1 MVSGDINIE
10 LNRLCELLPYYFLIS
25 SDYIIVDVNR
35 NTKIDCIPCIGKKLF
50 DVYDVLNITGNAVA
64 DLESH
69 VDKHSKVQLISKQQK
84 SYRLVGLFSSNDD
97 GSNFFFIGDQVLE
110 DRDHIAVPPSLVHN
124 GQQDSL
130 AFSETKENVRNIAQI
145 SKENNGESAFE
156 SLLRKVMDEFPEA
169 LFITDSYGHVQLINR
184 QFADIFNLKQSWNF
198 HDKTVDELIVLIK
211 NSFRQ
216 PHKLYEF
223 YERIHNH
230 KDTVVRDIF
239 PLQNGNTI
247 EIKFIKCTNSYTN
260 FSGLW
265 IVSVVTELMSQLE
278 ILKKQKRFF
287 EYILNNIPSDIV
299 AFDKHHRY
307 LFVNPSAIKNDDIR
321 RWIIGKTDYEYCKE
335 RNKSIELA
343 DARQKVFNTVKES
356 KKLLVEEE
364 ALENLNGSQEHYLR
378 YWYPILDE
386 NGNVES
392 VLGYGLNI
400 TDRKTAE
407 KETADALAKQKEL
420 NDLKS
425 NFISLISHQFRTPLS
440 IILSSTQLLEKYN
453 DEMTPSKK
461 QIHFERVL
469 SGVRRMTNLL
479 DDVTLIAQSDSDHI
493 TFSPTTIEV
502 EELCQSV
509 IDDLS
514 FDHYVE
520 NRIEFI
526 KKGILTKLFGDEKLL
541 KHALTNVLSNAL
553 QYSESIS
560 KVVFCVQRSGS
571 DMVFS
576 IQDFGIGI
584 PNEEQIHLF
593 ETFRRGSKVE
603 NTAGLGLGLPIAKW
617 FVELHNGTI
626 SFESHLNKGSTFTIT
641 IPIVNVAINNSYDNT
656 SS

>member
-1 MVSGDINIE
+1 MVSDDINIK
-10 LNRLCELLPYYFLIS
+10 LNRLCELLPYYFFIS
-25 SDYIIVDVNR
+25 SDLVILDVSR
-35 NTKIDCIPCIGKKLF
+35 NTRIDCKPCIGKKLIEVF
-50 DVYDVLNITGNAVA
+50 DVLDITDNTIA
-64 DLESH
+64 DIKSY
-69 VDKHSKVQLISKQQK
+69 VDKHSKIQLISKEQEP
-84 SYRLVGLFSSNDD
+84 YRLVGMVDSN
-97 GSNFFFIGDQVLE
+97 NEECTFVFIGDQALE
-110 DRDHIAVPPSLVHN
+110 DNTYVVATPSFVRN
-124 GQQDSL
+124 GQQG
-130 AFSETKENVRNIAQI
+130 FSVPDENVEHVGNNT
-145 SKENNGESAFE
+145 ENGDVSDGGAAFE
-156 SLLRKVMDEFPEA
+156 SLLRNVMDEFPEA
-169 LFITDSYGHVQLINR
+169 LFITDSAGHVQLINR
-184 QFADIFNLKQSWNF
+184 QFADIFNLTQSWNF
-198 HDKTVDELIVLIK
+198 HNKTVNDLIVLIK

-230 KDTVVRDIF
+230 NATVVRDIF

-265 IVSVVTELMSQLE
+265 IISSITGIMNQFET
-278 ILKKQKRFF
+278 LKKQKRFF

-307 LFVNPSAIKNDDIR
+307 MFVNPNAIKNDDIR
-321 RWIIGKTDYEYCKE
+321 NWIIGKTDYEYCKE

-343 DARQKVFNTVKES
+343 DAREKVFEIVKES
-356 KKLLVEEE
+356 KKLYIEEE
-364 ALENLNGSQEHYLR
+364 TLESPTGSQEHYLR

-386 NGNVES
+386 NGDIES

-453 DEMTPSKK
+453 DEMTPLKK
-461 QIHFERVL
+461 QIHFERVM

-493 TFSPTTIEV
+493 TFSPATIEV

-514 FDHYVE
+514 FDNEVE
-520 NRIEFI
+520 TRIEFI
-526 KKGILTKLFGDEKLL
+526 KKGTITKLFGDEKLL

-560 KVVFCVQRSGS
+560 KVVFCVERIGS

-576 IQDFGIGI
+576 IQDFGTGI
-584 PNEEQIHLF
+584 PFEEQFHMF
-593 ETFRRGSKVE
+593 EAFRRGSKVE
-603 NTAGLGLGLPIAKW
+603 NTSGLGLGLPIAKW

-626 SFESHLNKGSTFTIT
+626 SFESHLNKGSIFTIT
-641 IPIVNVAINNSYDNT
+641 IPIVNEAL
-656 SS
+656 